1 MYTTA
6 KTRFNRSDLR
16 VLKVMYGDPDS
27 NCECRGEGNG
37 KWVFERAV
45 FKSSQL
51 TFLLNIQTSIT
62 LILHHLN
69 IEVNSN

>member
-16 VLKVMYGDPDS
+16 VLKIMYGDPDS
-27 NCECRGEGNG
+27 NCEYRREGNG